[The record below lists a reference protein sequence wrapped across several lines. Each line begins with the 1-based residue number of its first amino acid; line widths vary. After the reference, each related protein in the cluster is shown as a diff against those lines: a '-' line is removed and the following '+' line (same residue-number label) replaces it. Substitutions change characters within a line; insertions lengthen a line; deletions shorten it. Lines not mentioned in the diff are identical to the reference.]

1 MQVYLP
7 ELLYQELKAHRLPA
21 SELLQA
27 AIRSEI
33 RRRKLLAETERYLA
47 QLVAEVG
54 EPTAKELARA
64 EALAGRLRRPLR
76 RKAKRAS

>member
-7 ELLYQELKAHRLPA
+7 EPLYQELKAHRLPA